1 MTDTFT
7 DFFKNQTSVWDTF
20 KNTEL
25 PIVLYGMGDG
35 ADKVITAFSKFNITP
50 SAVMASDDFV
60 RGQSFRGYKV
70 QKLSDIE
77 NTYDDFIIALCF
89 GSQLEDVIK
98 RIYSV
103 SQKHKLLVPSV
114 PVFGDNIFDKEFAE
128 KNYSLIEKTY
138 NIFEDEKSKEVYKNV
153 LIFEY
158 TGKLEFLKKAETPK
172 EEAFINILKLNDNEF
187 FADLGA
193 CKGDT
198 VEEFLSYVND
208 YERIIALEPNGKNYE
223 KLKSFCKNIKNS
235 ECWNI
240 AAYSK
245 GTTLYFNKKSGRSS
259 AQDINGVPVMAS
271 SLDGILSGRKAT
283 YIKMD
288 VEGGEMKALEGST
301 NVLKKHKP
309 KLNIA
314 AYHRSEDIFTLPLI
328 IKAINPEYKIYLR
341 HHPYIPFWD
350 TNLYCI

>member
-1 MTDTFT
+1 MTNIFE
-7 DFFKNQTSVWDTF
+7 NQTSVWNTF
-20 KNTEL
+20 KSTRL

-35 ADKVITAFSKFNITP
+35 ADKVINAFSKFSITP

-77 NTYDDFIIALCF
+77 SVYDDFIIALCF
-89 GSQLEDVIK
+89 GSQLKNVMEH
-98 RIYSV
+98 IYSV
-103 SQKHKLLVPSV
+103 AKKHKLLVPSV
-114 PVFGDNIFDKEFAE
+114 PVYGENIFDKNFVE
-128 KNYSLIEKTY
+128 KNHSLVNKAY
-138 NIFEDEKSKEVYKNV
+138 NIFADEKSKDVYKNI
-153 LIFEY
+153 LLFEY
-158 TGKLEFLKKAETPK
+158 TGNIEFLRKAETPK
-172 EEAFINILKLNDNEF
+172 EEAFSCILKLNDKEF

-198 VEEFLSYVND
+198 VEEFLNCVNN
-208 YERIIALEPNGKNYE
+208 YEKIIALEPDTKNYE
-223 KLKSFCKNIKNS
+223 KLKAFCKNINNS

-245 GTTLYFNKKSGRSS
+245 EATLYFNKKSGRGS
-259 AQDINGVPVMAS
+259 AQNNEGIPVMSA
-271 SLDGILSGRKAT
+271 SLDGILNGRKAT

-288 VEGGEMKALEGST
+288 VEGGEKKALEGSAE
-301 NVLKKHKP
+301 VLKKHKP

-314 AYHRSEDIFTLPLI
+314 AYHRSEDIFILPLI

-350 TNLYCI
+350 TNLYCV

>member
-1 MTDTFT
+1 MTDI
-7 DFFKNQTSVWDTF
+7 FKNQNSVWNTF
-20 KNTEL
+20 KNTDL

-35 ADKVITAFSKFNITP
+35 ADKVISAFSKLNITP

-70 QKLSDIE
+70 QRLSDIE
-77 NTYDDFIIALCF
+77 NIYDDFIIALCF
-89 GSQLEDVIK
+89 GSQLDDVMEH
-98 RIYSV
+98 IYSV
-103 SQKHKLLVPSV
+103 EQRHKLLVPSV
-114 PVFGDNIFDKEFAE
+114 PVFGENIFDKEFAE
-128 KNYSLIEKTY
+128 KNYSLIEKAY
-138 NIFEDEKSKEVYKNV
+138 NIFEDEKSKDVYKNI
-153 LIFEY
+153 LLFEY
-158 TGKLEFLKKAETPK
+158 TGKLEFLKKSETPK
-172 EEAFINILKLNDNEF
+172 DKAFNNILKLDDNEF

-198 VEEFLSYVND
+198 VEEFLIYVKD
-208 YERIIALEPNGKNYE
+208 YEKIIALEPNAKNYE
-223 KLKSFCKNIKNS
+223 KLKVFCENIKNS

-240 AAYSK
+240 AAYSEE
-245 GTTLYFNKKSGRSS
+245 TTLYFNKKSGRSS
-259 AQDINGVPVMAS
+259 AQDTNGVPVMAS
-271 SLDGILSGRKAT
+271 SLDGILNGRKAT

-288 VEGGEMKALEGST
+288 VEGGEAKALEGSIE
-301 NVLKKHKP
+301 VLKNHKP

-328 IKAINPEYKIYLR
+328 IKTINPEYKIYLR